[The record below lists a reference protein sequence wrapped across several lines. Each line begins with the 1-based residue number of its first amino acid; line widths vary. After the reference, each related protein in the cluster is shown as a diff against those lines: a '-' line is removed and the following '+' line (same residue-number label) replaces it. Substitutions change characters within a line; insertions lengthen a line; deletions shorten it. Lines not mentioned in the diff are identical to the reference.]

1 MITQKAKYALRAL
14 TVLAEAAADEPVM
27 ISDIAVQQKI
37 PKKFLEQILLDLK
50 HHGIVV
56 SRRGKQ
62 GGYLLLKP
70 AHSITF
76 GEILRII
83 DGPIAPLPCLSIT
96 AYRKCDDC
104 DGEQTCQI
112 RHVFAKVA
120 DATRKV
126 LFSTTIA
133 DAVGTKRGA
142 EVTRLLA

>member
-14 TVLAEAAADEPVM
+14 SALAQAERGEPKM
-27 ISDIAVQQKI
+27 ISEIAVQQNI

-50 HHGIVV
+50 HQGIVA

-62 GGYLLLKP
+62 GGYLLLKAP
-70 AHSITF
+70 DEITF
-76 GEILRII
+76 GEVLRIM

-96 AYRKCDDC
+96 AYRQCDDC
-104 DGEQTCQI
+104 DGEQNCEI

-120 DATRKV
+120 EATRRV

-133 DAVGTKRGA
+133 DAVSEPESA
-142 EVTRLLA
+142 QVTRLLA

>member
-50 HHGIVV
+50 HHGVV
-56 SRRGKQ
+56 ASRRGKQ

-133 DAVGTKRGA
+133 DAVSNRRGA

>member
-14 TVLAEAAADEPVM
+14 TVLAEADADEPVM
-27 ISDIAVQQKI
+27 ISDIAAQQKI

-50 HHGIVV
+50 HHGVV
-56 SRRGKQ
+56 ASRRGKQ

-70 AHSITF
+70 AHTITF

-83 DGPIAPLPCLSIT
+83 DGPIAPLPCLSLT
-96 AYRKCDDC
+96 AYRRCDDC
-104 DGEQTCQI
+104 DGEQNCQI

-133 DAVGTKRGA
+133 DAVLPVRGA

>member
-50 HHGIVV
+50 HHGVV
-56 SRRGKQ
+56 ASRRGKQ

-70 AHSITF
+70 AHMITF

-104 DGEQTCQI
+104 DGEQTCEI
-112 RHVFAKVA
+112 RHVFSRVA

-133 DAVGTKRGA
+133 DAVSSKQGA